1 LTSEPEA
8 VIPQS
13 PQPITHD
20 VVDDSLRAKAPD
32 RIAGM
37 FDAIA
42 RRYDLLNRVLSAGLD
57 QHWRRRA
64 VTALRLTGKETLLDL
79 CTGTADV
86 AIMACGRG
94 GAARA
99 VGVDFSQEML
109 RIGRAKVGKRDA
121 RRRIALIRG
130 DAAAIP
136 LQSSSVDA
144 ATIAFGIRNVQEPDV
159 ACRELARVMR
169 SGGRLAILEF
179 GLPRPAAIR
188 KAYLWYSNR
197 VLPAIGKLVSRHRSA
212 YDYLPESV
220 SRFPAPEA
228 FGQMLQAGG
237 FPHVEIVPL
246 SFGIVYLY
254 VAQR

>member
-1 LTSEPEA
+1 

-13 PQPITHD
+13 HHPIVHD
-20 VVDDSLRAKAPD
+20 VVDESLRAKTPD

-42 RRYDLLNRVLSAGLD
+42 GRYDLLNRLLSAGLD
-57 QHWRRRA
+57 QWWRRRA
-64 VTALRLTGKETLLDL
+64 VNALRLTGRETLLDL

-86 AIMACGRG
+86 AIMACRHGA
-94 GAARA
+94 AARA
-99 VGVDFSQEML
+99 VGVDFSHQML
-109 RIGRAKVGKRDA
+109 RIGLAKVRKRDA
-121 RRRIALIRG
+121 AGRIALIRG
-130 DAAAIP
+130 DATNIP
-136 LQSSSVDA
+136 LASGSVDA
-144 ATIAFGIRNVQEPDV
+144 ATIAFGIRNVQRPQV
-159 ACRELARVMR
+159 ACHELARVVR
-169 SGGRLAILEF
+169 RGGRLAILEF
-179 GLPRPAAIR
+179 GLPRAAPIR

-197 VLPAIGKLVSRHRSA
+197 VLPAVGKLVSRHRSA

-220 SRFPAPEA
+220 GRFPAPEA
-228 FGQMLQAGG
+228 FGQMLQACG